1 MACRIIRDSNKE
13 IVSVLA
19 PNGEPSQLFG
29 HIMVHV
35 NDTEEALD
43 IYRSINSDYKLLEL
57 KETKGYTDSNQ
68 ELRWNTIKDNYIN
81 NTVSES
87 SIVDKELLQDLVD
100 NGHLNCE

>member
-29 HIMVHV
+29 DIMVDV